1 MAALMGSNYLP
12 TEYQSFIHLS
22 RYSRWLEEEGRRET
36 WSETVNRLVTF
47 FKFHVQEN
55 VKAKVPSS
63 TWLMLE
69 ESILSLEV
77 MPSMRA
83 LMSSGKALE
92 RENIAGYNCS
102 YIPIDNPKA
111 FDEVLYILM
120 NGTGVGFSVERQYV
134 SGLPTIPNREFEQTD
149 DVISVADSKEG
160 WARAFRD
167 LISYLYTSR
176 IPKVNVSKVRSA
188 GSRLKTFGGRASGPQ
203 PLVNL
208 FDFTIEKF
216 RNAKGRKL
224 TSMEC
229 HDIVC
234 KIGEVVVV
242 GGVRRSALIS
252 LSNLSDDRM
261 RSAKTGEWYNLNPER
276 SLANNSAVYTG
287 RPDTGTFMKEW
298 LSLYESKS
306 GERGIFNRAS
316 AQEKARQN
324 GRRDADMEFGT
335 NPCSEIILRPN
346 QFCNLTE
353 VVVRAGDTVDTLK
366 RKVKIATILGTI
378 QATFT
383 NFGYLRKRWQ
393 NNTEEERLLGVS
405 LTGILD
411 NYVAL
416 PWVEN
421 SRKELINNLNTLRSV
436 AVQTNKDWSGKLGI
450 PQSTAITCVKPSG
463 TVSQL
468 VDSSSGI
475 HARHNPFY
483 VRTVRGDNKDPL
495 TQFMIASGIPNEP
508 EIRGNEPSPDITVF
522 SFPVKAP
529 NQAVCRND
537 ISAIKQLELWRVYAE
552 HWCEHKPSV
561 TISVREHEWINVGSW
576 CWNNFDHLSGV
587 SFLPHSDH
595 TYKQAPYQDIDGE
608 KYEDLAKKM
617 PTDIDLRN
625 LQDYE
630 KEDNTKGSQELA
642 CTAGVCELVDI

>member
-1 MAALMGSNYLP
+1 MAGNNYLP
-12 TEYQSFIHLS
+12 TEYQAFIHLS
-22 RYSRWLEEEGRRET
+22 RYSRWLEEDKRRET
-36 WSETVNRLVTF
+36 WPETVGRLINF
-47 FKFHVQEN
+47 FTIHVDKNLN
-55 VKAKVPSS
+55 VRLEKEL
-63 TWLMLE
+63 WEELE
-69 ESILSLEV
+69 EHILSLQV

-83 LMSSGKALE
+83 LMTSGKALE

-134 SGLPTIPNREFEQTD
+134 SGLPTIPDREFEHTD

-167 LISYLYTSR
+167 LVSYLYTCR
-176 IPKVNVSKVRSA
+176 IPKVNVNKVRLA

-203 PLVNL
+203 PLIDL
-208 FDFTIEKF
+208 FDFTISKF
-216 RNAKGRKL
+216 KVARGRKL
-224 TSMEC
+224 TSIEC

-234 KIGEVVVV
+234 KTGDVVVV

-316 AQEKARQN
+316 AQEKAKQN
-324 GRRDADMEFGT
+324 GRRNADMEFGT

-353 VVVRAGDTVDTLK
+353 VVTRSTDTIDSLK
-366 RKVKIATILGTI
+366 NKIRVATILGTV

-405 LTGILD
+405 LTGIMDSPL
-411 NYVAL
+411 
-416 PWVEN
+416 
-421 SRKELINNLNTLRSV
+421 LNGTDMKLKDTLRSLRKV
-436 AVQTNKDWSGKLGI
+436 AIQTNKKWADKLGI

-468 VDSSSGI
+468 VDSASGI
-475 HARHNPFY
+475 HARHNPY
-483 VRTVRGDNKDPL
+483 YIRTVRGDNKDPL
-495 TQFMIASGIPNEP
+495 TQFMIESGVPNEP

-522 SFPVKAP
+522 SFPMAAP
-529 NQAVCRND
+529 KDAVCRND
-537 ISAIKQLELWRVYAE
+537 MTAVQQLELWKTYAE

-561 TISVREHEWINVGSW
+561 TISVKEEEWIPVGTW
-576 CWNNFDHLSGV
+576 CWENFDYLSGV

-595 TYKQAPYQDIDGE
+595 TYKQAPYQDISKKTYE
-608 KYEDLAKKM
+608 KLIKKM
-617 PTDIDLRN
+617 PTDIGWQK
-625 LQDYE
+625 LQDFE
-630 KEDNTKGSQELA
+630 KKDMTKGSQELA

>member
-1 MAALMGSNYLP
+1 
-12 TEYQSFIHLS
+12 
-22 RYSRWLEEEGRRET
+22 
-36 WSETVNRLVTF
+36 
-47 FKFHVQEN
+47 
-55 VKAKVPSS
+55 
-63 TWLMLE
+63 
-69 ESILSLEV
+69 
-77 MPSMRA
+77 
-83 LMSSGKALE
+83 
-92 RENIAGYNCS
+92 
-102 YIPIDNPKA
+102 
-111 FDEVLYILM
+111 
-120 NGTGVGFSVERQYV
+120 
-134 SGLPTIPNREFEQTD
+134 
-149 DVISVADSKEG
+149 
-160 WARAFRD
+160 
-167 LISYLYTSR
+167 
-176 IPKVNVSKVRSA
+176 
-188 GSRLKTFGGRASGPQ
+188 
-203 PLVNL
+203 
-208 FDFTIEKF
+208 
-216 RNAKGRKL
+216 
-224 TSMEC
+224 
-229 HDIVC
+229 
-234 KIGEVVVV
+234 
-242 GGVRRSALIS
+242 
-252 LSNLSDDRM
+252 M

-324 GRRDADMEFGT
+324 GRRNADMEFGT

-617 PTDIDLRN
+617 PTDIDWRN